1 MLFKN
6 NYNHKLEEI
15 FNGLK
20 HGSAVDLDYKG
31 NSFTFYKE
39 NEYLNVYVQAD
50 LIGDIEADDDTFN
63 FILFGDRGDEPTHKV
78 TNMRQLNAVCEY
90 YGVGDDEEVW
100 IWSLRKSSQQI
111 GLVTEPAF

>member
-1 MLFKN
+1 MLKN
-6 NYNHKLEEI
+6 NQNHKIKEI

-50 LIGDIEADDDTFN
+50 LIGDIVHENNTFN
-63 FILFGDRGDEPTHKV
+63 FILFGDRGDESTHKV
-78 TNMRQLNAVCEY
+78 ADMRQLNAICEY
-90 YGVGDDEEVW
+90 YGVGDDEEGGEQWESTQV
-100 IWSLRKSSQQI
+100 IHQALSSFCKI
-111 GLVTEPAF
+111 

>member
-6 NYNHKLEEI
+6 NKNHKLEEI

-50 LIGDIEADDDTFN
+50 LIGDVEVDGETFKLV
-63 FILFGDRGDEPTHKV
+63 LFGDRGDESTHKV
-78 TNMRQLNAVCEY
+78 SDMKQLNAICDY
-90 YGVGDDEEVW
+90 YGVGDDDEE
-100 IWSLRKSSQQI
+100 
-111 GLVTEPAF
+111 E

>member
-1 MLFKN
+1 MILKN
-6 NYNHKLEEI
+6 NKNHKLQKI

-50 LIGDIEADDDTFN
+50 LIGDIVHENNTFN
-63 FILFGDRGDEPTHKV
+63 FVLFGDRGDESTHKV

-90 YGVGDDEEVW
+90 YGVGD
-100 IWSLRKSSQQI
+100 
-111 GLVTEPAF
+111 

>member
-15 FNGLK
+15 YNGLK

-50 LIGDIEADDDTFN
+50 LIGDIVHDNNTFS
-63 FILFGDRGDEPTHKV
+63 FVLFGDRGEQRGIQGVANIK
-78 TNMRQLNAVCEY
+78 QINAICEY
-90 YGVGDDEEVW
+90 YDVGD
-100 IWSLRKSSQQI
+100 
-111 GLVTEPAF
+111 